1 MILTILAVVLILG
14 VIVIVHEFGH
24 YLSART
30 IGVAVQEFSV
40 GVGPALWKKQGRH
53 TLFSF
58 RCIPFGGYCLFDS
71 ELEGSDGRG
80 RPLSIVHRKA
90 LPKMYISF
98 GGPVMNFLLSA
109 LVFTILFSFIGVST
123 GYEPVIG
130 EVQTDSPAGEAG
142 ILPGDRIL
150 SIDGESLSAWADLS
164 RILTEKQDRTTLTF
178 IIQRGADRI
187 SLPVEPRYYAE
198 EGRVMIGVT
207 VDGNYAIIERFPPL
221 TAIGL
226 GLRQTWIMIGL
237 LISAISQ
244 MVSGQIDVAEN
255 LSGPVELAHVIGQT
269 VTTGLPDTLFLTAFL
284 SVNLG
289 IMNLL
294 PVPALDGG
302 RILIYLVEL
311 VRRKPMN
318 LHVEGWINALG
329 FALLISLMVL
339 LTFKDIFKLFG
350 GS

>member
-1 MILTILAVVLILG
+1 MILIILAVVLILG
-14 VIVIVHEFGH
+14 IIVIVHEFGH
-24 YLSART
+24 YISART

-40 GVGPALWKKQGRH
+40 GVGPALWQKQGRH

-71 ELEGSDGRG
+71 DEEGFDDRG
-80 RPLSIVHRKA
+80 RPLSIVRRKA
-90 LPKMYISF
+90 LPKMYVSF
-98 GGPVMNFLLSA
+98 GGPVMNFLLA
-109 LVFTILFSFIGVST
+109 AIVFTILFSFIGVST

-130 EVQTDSPAGEAG
+130 EVQPDSPAQEAG

-150 SIDGESLSAWADLS
+150 SIDGESLSVWADLS
-164 RILTEKQDRTTLTF
+164 RILAEKQDRTTLTF
-178 IIQRGADRI
+178 VVQRGQDSV
-187 SLPVEPRYYAE
+187 SLLVEPRYYAE

-207 VDGNYAIIERFPPL
+207 VDANFAMNVRYPPL

-237 LISAISQ
+237 LISSISQ
-244 MVSGQIDVAEN
+244 MVSGQIDVAES
-255 LSGPVELAHVIGQT
+255 LSGPVELAHLIGQT

-294 PVPALDGG
+294 PFPALDGG
-302 RILIYLVEL
+302 RILIYLIEL

-318 LHVEGWINALG
+318 LHVESWINALG
-329 FALLISLMVL
+329 FAMLITLMVL